1 MDRRPRSLTVPIPA
15 GLSLDLLPPMDS
27 SDSTCRAGWSWLT
40 VSSRCPQCLQAGAR
54 WVSLGA
60 GRPPSRST
68 LPRRSTSP
76 RAETS
81 TPHPAG
87 TRVEPE
93 PRRGVPRRR
102 CIPSHSA
109 WKGRGPWWWRPPQE
123 KYEERIFFFFFFS
136 DFHKTKTSTRNRRLP
151 PPVLA
156 TSQTMLVLHLILCL
170 QYLDISYKL
179 AFSSWKAS

>member
-1 MDRRPRSLTVPIPA
+1 MDRRPRSLTV
-15 GLSLDLLPPMDS
+15 LDLLPPMDGELEAAEWDISVPLS

-40 VSSRCPQCLQAGAR
+40 VSSRCPRCLQAGAR

-87 TRVEPE
+87 TRVEPK

-109 WKGRGPWWWRPPQE
+109 WKGRGPWQRRPPQE
-123 KYEERIFFFFFFS
+123 RYGYFFHTRPCKLWFRYAPFPQET
-136 DFHKTKTSTRNRRLP
+136 DQWKTEDYRGSPLLWIERNRWNKPR
-151 PPVLA
+151 
-156 TSQTMLVLHLILCL
+156 SMQ
-170 QYLDISYKL
+170 
-179 AFSSWKAS
+179 